1 MTFPAMR
8 DVDGTMQRHTR
19 RRLLARVCGWA
30 AVLVLSSTGCGTLPN
45 GRGWGQDATL
55 RPGWQRIITSAVRA
69 AKDPLVWVPLAGAAV
84 LQIDDADES
93 ISDWAVD
100 NTPIFGSVDSAK
112 DARGYFGTLS
122 EAALAI
128 TLLATPSGDEAPD
141 WVTAKLKG
149 GAFEYGARLL
159 MYETVD
165 VFKELSGRTRPDKS
179 NDKSFPSEHAARV
192 SFNSTL
198 ASRNTRSLQIPE
210 QGRVALNVGYATLS
224 ALAAWSRVEAEGHY
238 PSDVLV
244 GAAWGRFLASFVYDA
259 FLGVD
264 HEPFLFNVYP
274 IEGGGAVSLTFSF

>member
-1 MTFPAMR
+1 MI
-8 DVDGTMQRHTR
+8 DVESTMQRHTR
-19 RRLLARVCGWA
+19 RRLRAWVCGWT
-30 AVLVLSSTGCGTLPN
+30 AVLLLSSTCCGRLPN

-55 RPGWQRIITSAVRA
+55 RPGWQRIITSAVNA
-69 AKDPLVWVPLAGAAV
+69 AKDPLVWAPLAGAAV
-84 LQIDDADES
+84 LQINDADES

-122 EAALAI
+122 DATLAI
-128 TLLATPSGDEAPD
+128 TLLATPSGDEATD
-141 WVTAKLKG
+141 WVSAKLKG
-149 GAFEYGARLL
+149 GAFEYGARFL
-159 MYETVD
+159 MYSSVG

-192 SFNSTL
+192 SLNSTL

-210 QGRVALNVGYATLS
+210 RGKLALNIGYGTLS
-224 ALAAWSRVEAEGHY
+224 AFAAWSRVEAWGHY

-264 HEPFLFNVYP
+264 NEPFLFNVYP
-274 IEGGGAVSLTFSF
+274 IEDGVAVSLSFSF